1 MHERIRR
8 LATSE
13 ALACPQ
19 TCVLAT
25 RLSDRKREVSVGSD
39 NVESLEGRNQI
50 LKVSGEDRSGARD
63 SGVHDRLRLRLSG
76 QRQEYRD
83 PPMPDAVLRHE
94 GFGGESRHHCT
105 FSPRSFLPG
114 KERDDIRSQ
123 EEKFYLNYT
132 GL

>member
-13 ALACPQ
+13 ALECPQ

-63 SGVHDRLRLRLSG
+63 SGVMTVCACASRDNAKNIEIHPCLMLYSDMRGSAVSPVITVPSRRDR
-76 QRQEYRD
+76 
-83 PPMPDAVLRHE
+83 
-94 GFGGESRHHCT
+94 FSRE
-105 FSPRSFLPG
+105 R
-114 KERDDIRSQ
+114 KETTSDLKKRNSI
-123 EEKFYLNYT
+123 
-132 GL
+132 